1 MRDDGRCTPG
11 CCASPAEHYRSVSV
25 AHPDRAE
32 MKKVT
37 TDDHGTH
44 TVDVTEHYQD
54 RQDVTVH
61 APRVVARTITTE
73 ERD

>member
-1 MRDDGRCTPG
+1 
-11 CCASPAEHYRSVSV
+11 VSV
-25 AHPDRAE
+25 AHPGRQQ
-32 MKKVT
+32 MRKVT

-44 TVDVTEHYQD
+44 TVDVVEHFAD

-61 APRVVARTITTE
+61 APRVVVRSAITE

>member
-1 MRDDGRCTPG
+1 MPCARG
-11 CCASPAEHYRSVSV
+11 CCVTQAEHYRSLNV
-25 AHPDRAE
+25 ASADRDQLT
-32 MKKVT
+32 KTT

-61 APRVVARTITTE
+61 APAVQARAAVPKTG
-73 ERD
+73 D